1 EVGYDDEP
9 ADASSADEPSADD
22 RLADRVGDAASADSQ
37 IHVPG
42 PAPEKFGDDP
52 RARQAAVRRSSVA
65 RRSGFAALVVL
76 GIAASVVGARF
87 LLGGDGDGDV
97 DPPTIAA
104 RPERSVAVLPFVS
117 ISSEPDQDYFSDGI
131 SEELL
136 NVLSNVRGLRVPSR
150 TSSFAFKGTNADL
163 KTIAEALDVEHI
175 LEGSVRKAG
184 DHVRITAQ

>member
-1 EVGYDDEP
+1 TDDSLVKCIQEVRGALGADLRGCLETVPRRGYIFDAPVEVREVGYDDEP

-104 RPERSVAVLPFVS
+104 RPER
-117 ISSEPDQDYFSDGI
+117 
-131 SEELL
+131 
-136 NVLSNVRGLRVPSR
+136 
-150 TSSFAFKGTNADL
+150 
-163 KTIAEALDVEHI
+163 
-175 LEGSVRKAG
+175 
-184 DHVRITAQ
+184 